1 MKLLIKIL
9 PVVTFFLALLNVASI
24 AQECKG
30 KLIID
35 TNTDDALIYINE
47 NLEGKGKLETE
58 LDAGTYIVTVAED
71 NKSWD
76 SKLYID
82 TIFLESCNHQ
92 KLNYNFRSDTYIQTQ
107 PEDAAVIRNDS
118 LLGYTPLFIPNDY
131 RSLKLSKPGYEDKII
146 SLNHIPRN
154 SPISLNFIGE
164 SALDEEKESFFE
176 KDIFKYLVGSIVV
189 LGGTTAYFKLKA
201 DNKFEEYQV
210 TGNQALRDEID
221 RYDLISGITFTA
233 LQINFG
239 ILIYYFLID

>member
-9 PVVTFFLALLNVASI
+9 AIVSIFFLLKSTSI

-30 KLIID
+30 KLIIE
-35 TNTDDALIYINE
+35 TTAEDALIYINE
-47 NLEGKGKLETE
+47 NLEGKGRLETE

-76 SKLYID
+76 SKVYID
-82 TIFLESCNHQ
+82 TVFLESCNHQ
-92 KLNYNFRSDTYIQTQ
+92 KLNYNFNSDVYIQTE
-107 PEDAAVIRNDS
+107 PEDASVIRNDS
-118 LLGYTPLFIPNDY
+118 LLGYTPLFIPGDY
-131 RSLKLSKPGYEDKII
+131 RSLKLSKLGYEDKII
-146 SLNHIPRN
+146 SLNQISGN
-154 SPISLNFIGE
+154 SSVSLNFKGE
-164 SALDEEKESFFE
+164 SALNGDKESFFE
-176 KDIFKYLVGSIVV
+176 KDLFKYLVGSIVV

-201 DNKFEEYQV
+201 DNRFEEYQI
-210 TGNQALRDEID
+210 TGERALIDEID

>member
-9 PVVTFFLALLNVASI
+9 PIVTFFLVLLNAASI

-30 KLIID
+30 KLIVES
-35 TNTDDALIYINE
+35 NTDDALIYINE
-47 NLEGKGKLETE
+47 NLEGKGKLEME
-58 LDAGTYIVTVAED
+58 LDAGTYIVTVAEN

-82 TIFLESCNHQ
+82 TIFLEACNHQ
-92 KLNYNFRSDTYIQTQ
+92 RLNYNFRSDAYIQTQ
-107 PEDAAVIRNDS
+107 PEDAAVTRNDS

-131 RSLKLSKPGYEDKII
+131 RSLTLSKPGYKDKII
-146 SLNHIPRN
+146 SLNQIPRN
-154 SPISLNFIGE
+154 NPISLNFIGE
-164 SALDEEKESFFE
+164 SALDGEKESFFE
-176 KDIFKYLVGSIVV
+176 KDIFKYLVGGIVV

-201 DNKFEEYQV
+201 DNKFEEYQI
-210 TGNQALRDEID
+210 TGNQALHDEID